1 MGSFS
6 IGLAKRFPKSHFTG
20 LEYSEKGLKI
30 GREHA
35 KRDDVGN
42 ISFVTGDAHNLP
54 QTWACQFDLVFV
66 YDVLHDLP
74 SPHKALDEIYKVLKD
89 DGGLSLVE
97 IGFHSNSSD
106 NAGNMSAAM
115 YYSLSMLVCLPSSLS
130 EKSREGYGACWGK
143 EEIEKALEGT
153 KFKLQGKSS
162 MVIAGSK
169 VFFYCT
175 K

>member
-1 MGSFS
+1 M
-6 IGLAKRFPKSHFTG
+6 SHFTG

-30 GREHA
+30 GRENA
-35 KRDDVGN
+35 KKDNVN
-42 ISFVTGDAHNLP
+42 NVSFIHGDAHDLHDS
-54 QTWACQFDLVFV
+54 WSGKFDLVFV

-74 SPHKALDEIYKVLKD
+74 NPQKALEEIYKVLKD

-97 IGFHSNSSD
+97 IGFHSNPSD
-106 NAGNMSAAM
+106 NAGDMTAAM

-130 EKSREGYGACWGK
+130 EESREGYGACWGK
-143 EEIEKALEGT
+143 EEIEKALVKA

-162 MVIAGSK
+162 MIVAGTK
-169 VFFYCT
+169 AFFYCT